1 MKLSRNST
9 RLALVVVTALAV
21 ASCTATTPDSDAPAE
36 KSAHQ
41 PVTLNV
47 WTFFT
52 GRELDTF
59 KAALAGLHKATPW
72 ITVDVTGGKQLED
85 VQRAINSGTAPDV
98 AMEVGPDDVAKYGD
112 SGAWIDLNP
121 YIELDHLD
129 MGKVIV
135 PSALD
140 YTSYQGKQVALP
152 LLSDA
157 YGLYY
162 NTKLFQ
168 EAGISSPPQ
177 TFSELFADAKKLTQW
192 NPDGS
197 IKVAGFVPLSNFYET
212 PQLENGVWS
221 GAQFYE
227 SDGKSAMASD
237 PAWND
242 LVSWQKQMVDYY
254 GFDKLTKFFAALG
267 GPDSEWSTSNAF
279 EQGKIAMALDGEWR
293 VASIVADHSDVP
305 YATVP
310 FPVADALKSDYGLGQ
325 IGGTIVGIPRGTEHP
340 ADSWEV
346 VKYLSTNT
354 AAVSSL
360 AEALKNV
367 PTTYEALKD
376 PKLTSDP
383 HFKVFMKIFANP
395 NSRYKQLTP
404 LGTADVDTFV
414 QWLGKYLAGQG
425 GSLESGL
432 QSVADQIDNQADLGH

>member
-1 MKLSRNST
+1 MKLSRKSM
-9 RLALVVVTALAV
+9 RVALVAAATMAV
-21 ASCTATTPDSDAPAE
+21 AACTATTTDSNAPVK
-36 KSAHQ
+36 KSSQ
-41 PVTLNV
+41 DPVTLSV

-59 KAALAGLHKATPW
+59 ESALAGLHDAAPW
-72 ITVDVTGGKQLED
+72 ITVKVTGGKQLED

-98 AMEVGPDDVAKYGD
+98 AMEVGPDDVAKYGE

-121 YIELDHLD
+121 YIELDNLD
-129 MGKVIV
+129 MSKTIV
-135 PSALD
+135 PAALE

-162 NTKLFQ
+162 NTKMFQ
-168 EAGISSPPQ
+168 QAGISTPPT

-221 GAQFYE
+221 DAQFYE

-237 PAWND
+237 PAWQD
-242 LVSWQKQMVDYY
+242 LVSWQKEMVDYF
-254 GFDKLTKFFAALG
+254 GHEKLTKFFAALG
-267 GPDSEWSTSNAF
+267 GPDSEWSSSQAF

-293 VASIVADHSDVP
+293 VASIAADQSDVP
-305 YATVP
+305 YETVP
-310 FPVADALKSDYGLGQ
+310 FPVADDLESDYGLGQ
-325 IGGTIVGIPRGTEHP
+325 IGGTIIGIPRGTEHP

-346 VKYLSTNT
+346 VKFLSTDT
-354 AAVSSL
+354 DAVSTL

-367 PTTYEALKD
+367 PTTYDSLKD
-376 PKLTSDP
+376 PKLVADP
-383 HFKVFMKIFANP
+383 HFRVFMKIFADP
-395 NSRYKQLTP
+395 SSRYKQLTP

-414 QWLGKYLAGQG
+414 QWLSKYLAGEG

-432 QSVADQIDNQADLGH
+432 QGVADQIDSQAELGN